1 MVDPATRSIGFFSP
15 RQDLHAAAWG
25 SRFGDRGHGSALTVR
40 ELVVPA
46 PVRLAQAVAG
56 AAIVRDAAAFAALV
70 VLFTMF
76 AVLSGFE
83 PLV

>member
-1 MVDPATRSIGFFSP
+1 MVDPTIRSIGFFSP
-15 RQDLHAAAWG
+15 RQDLHAAVRG
-25 SRFGDRGHGSALTVR
+25 SRFGDGGHGSALTVR